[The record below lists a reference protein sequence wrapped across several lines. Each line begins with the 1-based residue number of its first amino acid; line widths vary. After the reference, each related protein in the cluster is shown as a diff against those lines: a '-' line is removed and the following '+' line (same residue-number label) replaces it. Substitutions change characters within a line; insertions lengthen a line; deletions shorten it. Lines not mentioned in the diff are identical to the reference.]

1 MGHHLTPE
9 RLREL
14 FHYDPGTGLFTRK
27 IARGR
32 EKQGAV
38 VGHKQTKGYL
48 QVEID
53 GTAYVLHRLAW
64 LYVHGRWPTTQLDHR
79 DGDRANNRIA
89 NLRESTNV
97 QNSYNRGRPKSNTSG
112 CKGVYLFQGKW
123 TAQIN
128 AEGERHY
135 LGRFAD
141 IDDAAHSVR
150 TAREKLHGTFANHN

>member
-1 MGHHLTPE
+1 MSCPLTAE

-14 FHYDPGTGLFTRK
+14 FLYDPETGLFTR
-27 IARGR
+27 AVTRGR
-32 EKQGAV
+32 GKQGAV

-64 LYVHGRWPTTQLDHR
+64 LYVHGCWPTTQLDHR
-79 DGDRANNRIA
+79 DGNRTNNRIA
-89 NLRESTNV
+89 NLRESTNI
-97 QNSYNRGRPKSNTSG
+97 QNSYNRDKPRSNTSG
-112 CKGVYLFQGKW
+112 QKGVYLFQGKW

-128 AEGERHY
+128 AEGTRHY

-141 IDDAAHSVR
+141 INDAAHAVR
-150 TAREKLHGTFANHN
+150 TAREKLHGSFANHN